1 MPHCFRVS
9 LAAVGRQER
18 ALGVFDNAH
27 LFLDFSGVPVTIKL
41 EIPLMSEGALAPGT
55 VLAGKFR
62 VLSLLGEGGMGAV
75 YEIEHELT
83 KHRRALKLLHAS
95 MAAMPSVV
103 ERFLRE
109 ASAAGRVGNPHIV
122 ETFDA
127 GVLDTGEP
135 YLVMEMLRGR
145 PLSARIAAG
154 KMPLPEVVDL
164 IGQAAAGVQ
173 AAHDAGIVHRD
184 LKPDNLFITEGADG
198 RPFVKILDFG
208 ISKFDPQKTGG
219 LQLTQEGAA
228 LGTPYYMPPEQ
239 IRGEGSIDAR
249 ADVYALG
256 VILYECL
263 AGARPF
269 EAETLPQLAILIHTG
284 QPQPITV
291 LRPDLPAELA
301 ALVHR
306 AMATERAHRVQSAS
320 ELKSMLEHFGSVGSR
335 SEIRHSPLPPPSVVP
350 ARGLS
355 TTAAGV
361 SLRPVAPSAA
371 PSQSASSLRLVVS
384 ALGLAAL
391 AVLGGGL
398 WWFHGRSAAADVSN
412 VAPSQQPILG
422 VPAPPAIVARE
433 PTPVSVSSAL
443 AAPAAPS
450 VAPTLV
456 GSALVP
462 VVGSARAP
470 QSGVGSA
477 APRVA
482 PPRPGRADE
491 RGLAKD
497 NPFK

>member
-1 MPHCFRVS
+1 MF
-9 LAAVGRQER
+9 
-18 ALGVFDNAH
+18 
-27 LFLDFSGVPVTIKL
+27 
-41 EIPLMSEGALAPGT
+41 EGALAPGT

-62 VLSLLGEGGMGAV
+62 VVSLLGEGGMGRV

-127 GVLDTGEP
+127 GVLETGAP

-145 PLSARIAAG
+145 PLSARISEG

-164 IGQAAAGVQ
+164 IGQAAAGVH
-173 AAHDAGIVHRD
+173 AAHNAGIVHRD
-184 LKPDNLFITEGADG
+184 LKPDNLFITDGADG

-239 IRGEGSIDAR
+239 IRGEGNIDAR

-263 AGARPF
+263 AGVRPF
-269 EAETLPQLAILIHTG
+269 EADTLPQLAIMIHTG
-284 QPQPITV
+284 QPPPITV
-291 LRPDLPAELA
+291 HRPELPADFV
-301 ALVHR
+301 ALVHG
-306 AMATERAHRVQSAS
+306 AMATDRARRIQSAG
-320 ELKSMLEHFGSVGSR
+320 ELKSLLERFGSVGFR

-350 ARGLS
+350 ARALS
-355 TTAAGV
+355 TSAAGV
-361 SLRPVAPSAA
+361 SLRPAPPSVAPSKA
-371 PSQSASSLRLVVS
+371 PRSLPFV
-384 ALGLAAL
+384 ALSLGFGALAAL
-391 AVLGGGL
+391 AAGL
-398 WWFHGRSAAADVSN
+398 WWVHGRSAAADVSS
-412 VAPSQQPILG
+412 VASQQPILSVTAPPPG
-422 VPAPPAIVARE
+422 VAPEPAPE
-433 PTPVSVSSAL
+433 SSAP
-443 AAPAAPS
+443 AASAAPS
-450 VAPTLV
+450 VAPVLA
-456 GSALVP
+456 GSAPAP
-462 VVGSARAP
+462 VVSSARAA
-470 QSGVGSA
+470 QSGLGSA
-477 APRVA
+477 APRVV

>member
-1 MPHCFRVS
+1 M
-9 LAAVGRQER
+9 
-18 ALGVFDNAH
+18 
-27 LFLDFSGVPVTIKL
+27 LD
-41 EIPLMSEGALAPGT
+41 GALAPGT

-62 VLSLLGEGGMGAV
+62 VVSRLGEGGMGAV

-83 KHRRALKLLHAS
+83 KHRRALKLLHKS

-135 YLVMEMLRGR
+135 YLVMEILRGQ
-145 PLSARIAAG
+145 PLSSRIAAG
-154 KMPLPEVVDL
+154 KMPLLEVVDL
-164 IGQAAAGVQ
+164 IGQAAAGVH
-173 AAHDAGIVHRD
+173 AAHNAGIVHRD

-198 RPFVKILDFG
+198 RPFVKLLDFG

-239 IRGEGSIDAR
+239 IRGEGSLDAR

-263 AGARPF
+263 AGVRPF
-269 EAETLPQLAILIHTG
+269 EAETLAHLAILIHTG
-284 QPQPITV
+284 QPRPIGE
-291 LRPDLPAELA
+291 LRADLPPGFA
-301 ALVHR
+301 ALVHG
-306 AMATERAHRVQSAS
+306 AMATDRGQRIQTAG
-320 ELKSMLEHFGSVGSR
+320 ELRSMLEHYGPIGFR
-335 SEIRHSPLPPPSVVP
+335 SQIRTGPLPPPSIVP
-350 ARGLS
+350 ARALS
-355 TTAAGV
+355 TSAAGV
-361 SLRPVAPSAA
+361 SLRP
-371 PSQSASSLRLVVS
+371 
-384 ALGLAAL
+384 AAL
-391 AVLGGGL
+391 APSKAPKPTLLIASVLGLGAAAALGGGL
-398 WWFHGRSAAADVSN
+398 WWLNSHAEATEIATAV
-412 VAPSQQPILG
+412 PSQPPNPG
-422 VPAPPAIVARE
+422 VPLPPPVVVHEPAVPASAPPAA
-433 PTPVSVSSAL
+433 PQPDVSATLANSAQPSPAGVSA
-443 AAPAAPS
+443 
-450 VAPTLV
+450 
-456 GSALVP
+456 
-462 VVGSARAP
+462 ARAP
-470 QSGVGSA
+470 QSGLGSA

>member
-1 MPHCFRVS
+1 M
-9 LAAVGRQER
+9 L
-18 ALGVFDNAH
+18 
-27 LFLDFSGVPVTIKL
+27 
-41 EIPLMSEGALAPGT
+41 EGALAPGT

-62 VLSLLGEGGMGAV
+62 VVSRLGEGGMGAV

-83 KHRRALKLLHAS
+83 KHRRALKLLHKS

-135 YLVMEMLRGR
+135 YLVMEMLRGQ

-154 KMPLPEVVDL
+154 KMPLLEVVDL
-164 IGQAAAGVQ
+164 IGQAAAGVH
-173 AAHDAGIVHRD
+173 AAHNAGIVHRD
-184 LKPDNLFITEGADG
+184 LKPDNLFITEASDG

-239 IRGEGSIDAR
+239 IRGEGNLDAR

-263 AGARPF
+263 TGVRPF
-269 EAETLPQLAILIHTG
+269 EAETLAHLAILIHTG
-284 QPQPITV
+284 QPKPIAE
-291 LRPDLPAELA
+291 LRADLPPGFA
-301 ALVHR
+301 ALVHG
-306 AMATERAHRVQSAS
+306 AMATDRGQRTQTAG
-320 ELKSMLEHFGSVGSR
+320 ELRSMLEHYGPVGFR
-335 SEIRHSPLPPPSVVP
+335 SQVRNSPLPPPSIVP
-350 ARGLS
+350 ARALS
-355 TTAAGV
+355 TSAAGV
-361 SLRPVAPSAA
+361 SLRPAPPAKPAKSA
-371 PSQSASSLRLVVS
+371 LLVVS
-384 ALGLAAL
+384 ALAVGTAA
-391 AVLGGGL
+391 ALGGGL
-398 WWFHGRSAAADVSN
+398 WWLHSRSTVPEISSA
-412 VAPSQQPILG
+412 APSQQPIPGAVTAPLG
-422 VPAPPAIVARE
+422 VARE
-433 PTPVSVSSAL
+433 PAPDASAPL
-443 AAPAAPS
+443 AAPRPS
-450 VAPTLV
+450 VAPTLPDS
-456 GSALVP
+456 SAPAVSAAP
-462 VVGSARAP
+462 VSTARSP
-470 QSGVGSA
+470 QSGLGSA
-477 APRVA
+477 APRIVP

>member
-1 MPHCFRVS
+1 M
-9 LAAVGRQER
+9 
-18 ALGVFDNAH
+18 FDA
-27 LFLDFSGVPVTIKL
+27 
-41 EIPLMSEGALAPGT
+41 ALAPGT
-55 VLAGKFR
+55 ILAGKFR
-62 VLSLLGEGGMGAV
+62 VVSRLGEGGMGAV

-83 KHRRALKLLHAS
+83 KHRRALKLLHKS

-127 GVLDTGEP
+127 GVLESGEP
-135 YLVMEMLRGR
+135 YLVMELLRGQ

-154 KMPLPEVVDL
+154 KMPLLEVVDL
-164 IGQAAAGVQ
+164 IGQAAAGVH
-173 AAHDAGIVHRD
+173 AAHTAGIVHRD

-239 IRGEGSIDAR
+239 IRGEGSLDAR

-263 AGARPF
+263 SGVRPF
-269 EAETLPQLAILIHTG
+269 EAETLPHLAILIHTG
-284 QPQPITV
+284 QPKPIAEH
-291 LRPDLPAELA
+291 RPELPPGLV
-301 ALVHR
+301 ALVHG
-306 AMATERAHRVQSAS
+306 AMAPDRGQRMQSAG
-320 ELKSMLEHFGSVGSR
+320 ELRSMLEHYGPVGFR
-335 SEIRHSPLPPPSVVP
+335 SQIRNSPLPPPSIVP
-350 ARGLS
+350 ARALS
-355 TTAAGV
+355 TSAAGV
-361 SLRPVAPSAA
+361 SLRPAA
-371 PSQSASSLRLVVS
+371 LAAKPPKPTLLIVS
-384 ALGLAAL
+384 ALGLGAAAAL
-391 AVLGGGL
+391 AGGL
-398 WWFHGRSAAADVSN
+398 WWLTAHSAANEIASASAVPSPPSLTGGTSA
-412 VAPSQQPILG
+412 APPVVREPAVLAS
-422 VPAPPAIVARE
+422 APPA
-433 PTPVSVSSAL
+433 S
-443 AAPAAPS
+443 AAPS
-450 VAPTLV
+450 VAAALAD
-456 GSALVP
+456 SAPIPSPAV
-462 VVGSARAP
+462 SAARSP
-470 QSGVGSA
+470 QSGLGSA